1 MLQGA
6 ELSLS
11 NDLSGALES
20 LRHGVIVERLAACSA
35 GVARIE
41 GEVAK
46 GQRDEIAQLAVLVR
60 C

>member
-1 MLQGA
+1 MLQCA

-20 LRHGVIVERLAACSA
+20 LRYGIIVNRLAASSA
-35 GVARIE
+35 GVACIE

-46 GQRDEIAQLAVLVR
+46 GQGDEIAQLPVLIE